1 MKPGRT
7 ISITALSLACVL
19 GIADRPPAANAPAQ
33 QPGTSLIDL
42 QIIIGRP
49 IWLGPVIRYT
59 VYDSVRVE
67 ARLSAL
73 DGELVSI
80 FRLGVQGPGQYTLP
94 WDGSVG
100 DGVTLFEGKYF
111 YELFFDDEYAC
122 KFWFLCRAINEP
134 S

>member
-1 MKPGRT
+1 MRPIHRSFVLT
-7 ISITALSLACVL
+7 LSLLCVL
-19 GIADRPPAANAPAQ
+19 SLPQVTGSAGAADPWA
-33 QPGTSLIDL
+33 SKSEVDL

-73 DGELVSI
+73 GGELISI

-94 WDGSVG
+94 WDGTTD
-100 DGVTLFEGKYF
+100 DGQTTFEGKYY

-122 KFWFLCRAINEP
+122 KFWFLCKPIHEP